1 MEQGRKTRESLP
13 MHWLGDSLGQ
23 NIDGMFPMVET
34 RNDIGDNQ
42 EYLAKYSRI
51 VIVNIRIA
59 LLASR
64 NVQVEGHRRMKTL
77 RLFKTREDAECCTI
91 VSAITPCRTGNG

>member
-23 NIDGMFPMVET
+23 NIDGIFPMVKI

-42 EYLAKYSRI
+42 GYLAKYSRI
-51 VIVNIRIA
+51 VIVSIRVV

-64 NVQVEGHRRMKTL
+64 NV
-77 RLFKTREDAECCTI
+77 
-91 VSAITPCRTGNG
+91 